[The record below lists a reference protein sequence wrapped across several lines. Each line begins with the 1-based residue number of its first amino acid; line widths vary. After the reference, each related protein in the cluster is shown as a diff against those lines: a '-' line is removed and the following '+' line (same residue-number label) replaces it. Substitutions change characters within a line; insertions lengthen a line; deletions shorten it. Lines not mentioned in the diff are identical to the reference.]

1 MKVPELLMSIHN
13 KDFNLEKRLEV
24 KKYLPIELKKTIAQ
38 SIIYECTT
46 HQNGVV
52 QVDSVQRYMAYVRHM
67 ITAHTNLVYTD
78 EDYDVLCYTEYGE
91 STLLNEIV
99 ACFENDANECNRI
112 LDMMMDDYLDNNSA
126 ANQIVVVANMLF
138 GSVSNVLTKIIEKV
152 DELDVNKMLPE
163 GFDMNMLS
171 SFLNNK

>member
-1 MKVPELLMSIHN
+1 MKIAELLMSIHN

-38 SIIYECTT
+38 SIIYECVTE
-46 HQNGVV
+46 QNGVV
-52 QVDSVQRYMAYVRHM
+52 QVDSVQRYMAYVRRM
-67 ITAHTNLVYTD
+67 ITAHTNLAYTD
-78 EDYDVLCYTEYGE
+78 EDYDVLCSTEYGE

-112 LDMMMDDYLDNNSA
+112 LDLMMDDYLENNSA

-138 GSVSNVLTKIIEKV
+138 GSVNKALSAIAGKIN
-152 DELDVNKMLPE
+152 ELDINKMLPKD
-163 GFDMNMLS
+163 FDMGKLTN
-171 SFLNNK
+171 FLNNK